1 MLDFRKRQMQGVTG
15 IRKRQRQL
23 VQILNTKAFREEG
36 LDGLKPSTKELLFA
50 LIDFCSMYE
59 KFPSDKD

>member
-1 MLDFRKRQMQGVTG
+1 VTG

>member
-1 MLDFRKRQMQGVTG
+1 MLD

-23 VQILNTKAFREEG
+23 VQILNTKAFREDG
-36 LDGLKPSTKELLFA
+36 LEGLKPSTRQLLFG

-59 KFPSDKD
+59 KLPTDKD